1 MATSM
6 RVELVSPEKAVWTGD
21 ATYVGARTVAGG
33 IGIYANHEP
42 MLAALDAG
50 IVKITTE
57 GGEDIFAAVAGGFM
71 SVTSEGV
78 SLLAEVAELSYE
90 VDVEAAQRDLEETEG
105 ADPHDAEAGLRRRGA
120 QARLELAGQGGGTG
134 GSLRPG
140 A

>member
-1 MATSM
+1 M

-50 IVKITTE
+50 IVKITAEDGTE
-57 GGEDIFAAVAGGFM
+57 VLAAVAGGFL

-78 SLLAEVAELSYE
+78 SLLAEVAELKDD
-90 VDVEAAQRDLEETEG
+90 VNVEAAQRDLSETEG
-105 ADPHDAEAGLRRRGA
+105 ADPHDAEVALRRRGA
-120 QARLELAGQGGGTG
+120 QARLELAGQGGNSA

>member
-1 MATSM
+1 M

-50 IVKITTE
+50 IVKITAAD
-57 GGEDIFAAVAGGFM
+57 GADVFAAVAGGFM
-71 SVTSEGV
+71 SVTSDGV
-78 SLLAEVAELSYE
+78 SLLAEVAELQGD
-90 VDVEAAQRDLEETEG
+90 VDVEAAQRDLRETEG
-105 ADPHDAEAGLRRRGA
+105 ADPQDADAALRRRGA
-120 QARLELAGQGGGTG
+120 QARLELAGQGGG
-134 GSLRPG
+134 SVIPPRPG